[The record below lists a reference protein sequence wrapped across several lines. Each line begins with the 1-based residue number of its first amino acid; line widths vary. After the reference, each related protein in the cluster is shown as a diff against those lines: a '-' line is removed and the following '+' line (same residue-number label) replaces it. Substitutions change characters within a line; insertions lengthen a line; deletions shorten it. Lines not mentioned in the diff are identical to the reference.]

1 MMVLSNVELTM
12 TEIVKLTAESRE
24 RVGKGVARALR
35 REGKIPAVL
44 YGDKKDPLGLAI
56 AQGQVTRLYNSGRA
70 LSTLLDIEV
79 DGKTHRAIA
88 RDLQLHPV
96 TDVILHAD
104 FLRLGKGATI
114 AVEVSVHFINEEASP
129 GIKRGGVLN
138 VVRYNVELIC
148 PADAIPEA
156 ITIDLTGTELGD
168 SIHIS
173 SVTLPDG
180 VKPVIQDRDFTV
192 ATIAAPAGLKSEANA
207 EGDDADGEEGEA
219 ESDSEE

>member
-1 MMVLSNVELTM
+1 MAD
-12 TEIVKLTAESRE
+12 IVKLTAESRE

-35 REGKIPAVL
+35 REGKVPAVL

-56 AQGQVTRLYNSGRA
+56 AQGQLTRLYSTGRA

-79 DGKTHRAIA
+79 DGTNHRAIA

-138 VVRYNVELIC
+138 VVRYTVELTC
-148 PADAIPEA
+148 PADAIPES

-173 SVTLPDG
+173 SVTLPAG
-180 VKPVIQDRDFTV
+180 VTPVIQDRDFTI
-192 ATIAAPAGLKSEANA
+192 ATIAAPAGLKSEADA
-207 EGDDADGEEGEA
+207 EGEGEDAEGEEAEA
-219 ESDSEE
+219 ESADEE